1 METVQQQIE
10 SIIEQL
16 FDTKQEVVLTRPDPA
31 FGDYATNIALQ
42 IAQKVGRSPREVAET
57 IVHAIEER
65 GAKAIAGV
73 SIAGPGFINLR
84 LVDTLLIEQLQSA
97 TEVRKHLAGKTVLA
111 EYSDPNPF
119 KVLHAGH
126 LYTTIVGD
134 VVSRLLEAAGAT
146 VHRLNFGGDLGLHV
160 GKTMWAICQYI
171 GGENPEALQSIPEAE
186 RLDWLSAR
194 YVEGNDAYEDNETA
208 KAEIIAAN
216 ARVYALHAEDDHDT
230 PFAQI
235 YWVCRTWSYEGFD
248 RLYKQ
253 LAIKPF
259 EKYIPESTVV
269 EEGARLVEEGVSKG
283 VFVSSEGAIVFK
295 GEEHGL
301 HTRVFINSQ
310 GIPTYET
317 KDLGLASQKWNEYK
331 FDESVIITANEQSEY
346 MKVVLKA
353 VATFYP
359 EAAERTRHLTHGII
373 KLPGGLKMSSR
384 KGNILRAEDI
394 IDAAEQASAQTE
406 HAHTHDNVLAA
417 IKYGFLKFR
426 IGGDVIYDP
435 AEAVAIE
442 GNSGP
447 YLQYAHA
454 RARSILTK
462 TKPNHD
468 TVSDITD
475 GERTLTNKL
484 LDYSDVIARAT
495 TELSP
500 HIVANYLYE
509 LAQEFN
515 RFYEHERVVGDP
527 REGFRAHLVSV
538 YAKVLHDGLELLGIV
553 APEKM

>member
-1 METVQQQIE
+1 MEAVQKQIE
-10 SIIEQL
+10 TISEQL
-16 FDTKQEVVLTRPDPA
+16 FGSKQEVILTRPDA
-31 FGDYATNIALQ
+31 KFGDYATNIALQ
-42 IAQKVGRSPREVAET
+42 IAKQVGKNPREVGE
-57 IVHAIEER
+57 
-65 GAKAIAGV
+65 AIATALTHSV
-73 SIAGPGFINLR
+73 TISHASVAGPGFINITIAD
-84 LVDTLLIEQLQSA
+84 DTLIDALAHATIVQKQL
-97 TEVRKHLAGKTVLA
+97 KGKTVLA

-134 VVSRLLEAAGAT
+134 VVARLLEAAGAT

-160 GKTMWAICQYI
+160 GKTMWAICQFI
-171 GGENPEALQSIPEAE
+171 GGENPEKLTKVPATS

-194 YVEGNDAYEDNETA
+194 YVEGNNAYEDDENA
-208 KAEIIAAN
+208 KAAIIAAN
-216 ARVYALHAEDDHDT
+216 ARVYAVHAENDHDT

-235 YWVCRTWSYEGFD
+235 YWTCRTWSYEGFD
-248 RLYKQ
+248 QLYKQ
-253 LAIKPF
+253 LGIKPF

-269 EEGARLVEEGVSKG
+269 EEGTRLVEEGVKKG
-283 VFVSSEGAIVFK
+283 IFVASEGAVVFK

-317 KDLGLASQKWNEYK
+317 KDLGLASQKWNDYT
-331 FDESVIITANEQSEY
+331 FDLSVIITAHEQAEY
-346 MKVVLKA
+346 MKVVLQA
-353 VATFYP
+353 VSYFYP
-359 EAAERTRHLTHGII
+359 DASERTRHLTHGII

-394 IDAAEQASAQTE
+394 LEAVELASAQTA
-406 HAHTHDNVLAA
+406 HGHTHANILAA
-417 IKYGFLKFR
+417 IKYGFLKYR

-454 RARSILTK
+454 RARSILSKTTLNSTK
-462 TKPNHD
+462 STNI
-468 TVSDITD
+468 VE
-475 GERTLTNKL
+475 GERTLVNKL
-484 LDYSDVIARAT
+484 LDYSDVITRAT
-495 TELSP
+495 ADLSP
-500 HIVANYLYE
+500 HSLATYLYE

-515 RFYEHERVVGDP
+515 RFYEHQRVVGDP
-527 REGFRAHLVSV
+527 REAFRTQLVAV
-538 YAKVLHDGLELLGIV
+538 YADVLKHGLGILGIE